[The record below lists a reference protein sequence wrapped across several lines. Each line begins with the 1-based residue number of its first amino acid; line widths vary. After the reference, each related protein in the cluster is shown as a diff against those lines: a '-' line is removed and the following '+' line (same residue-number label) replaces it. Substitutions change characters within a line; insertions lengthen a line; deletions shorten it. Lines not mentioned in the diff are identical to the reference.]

1 MLRLHTRSSKI
12 VKYNDRCKRLCV
24 NPRDRD
30 NTLRIFIKDNLALIL
45 TGIFVSVLSGCSKA
59 AYASEKPPFDVDWAC
74 SLIKESVVKGQ
85 QKEDLSQEI
94 EVVDPTQQ
102 TVRLEFKPVVKD
114 WKFVQFSVL
123 DHSGSTITEARATP
137 PCNFISIRSLVKTAD
152 GDPAIVS
159 FGPNLKKLGYEP
171 QNPPFV
177 LSDSI
182 LHRSSKPLL
191 ALVDTGVN
199 YNLPKVQKHL
209 ALNSEGQ
216 LIGYDFWDDDNR
228 PFDKDPRKNIFFPLH
243 HGTSV
248 FSVLTQNLGD
258 LKIAI
263 YRFPANNMCRFSNLI
278 EHADSAG
285 VRIINLSMGSNS
297 AEDWECFY
305 ETAKR
310 HVDILFVVSAGNGGF
325 NIELNQVFPASFDL
339 GNIVVVTSAD
349 HFGHLPRHSNYGVK
363 SVDFMISAEQVD
375 VYDHRGAYSTT
386 GGSSYAAPM
395 LAALATR
402 FLAQNELAT
411 TRDIVKFLESRAIK
425 KGSNLVKFGWIP
437 DPRDDYKF

>member
-1 MLRLHTRSSKI
+1 M
-12 VKYNDRCKRLCV
+12 YNDHCKRLCV
-24 NPRDRD
+24 NPEGRG
-30 NTLRIFIKDNLALIL
+30 NTLNTFTKGHQIFVLI
-45 TGIFVSVLSGCSKA
+45 GIFMSVFSGCSISVH
-59 AYASEKPPFDVDWAC
+59 ASEKLPFDVDWAC
-74 SLIKESVVKGQ
+74 NLIMEAVAGGHHKEKF
-85 QKEDLSQEI
+85 SQEI
-94 EVVDPTQQ
+94 EVVNPKQQ
-102 TVRLEFKPVVKD
+102 TVKLEFKPVVSD
-114 WKFVQFSVL
+114 WKFVQFSIL
-123 DHSGSTITEARATP
+123 DHSGAAITEARATP
-137 PCNFISIRSLVKTAD
+137 PCNFISARSLVKTAD
-152 GDPAIVS
+152 GDPAIAS

-171 QNPPFV
+171 QNPPLV
-177 LSDSI
+177 LSESI

-199 YNLPKVQKHL
+199 YNLPKVQEHL
-209 ALNSEGQ
+209 ALNGEGQ

-258 LKIAI
+258 LKTAI
-263 YRFPANNMCRFSNLI
+263 YRFPANNMCRFSDLI
-278 EHADSAG
+278 EHADRVG

-297 AEDWECFY
+297 PEDWECFY
-305 ETAKR
+305 KTAMQ

-339 GNIVVVTSAD
+339 ENIVVVTSAD
-349 HFGHLPRHSNYGVK
+349 HFGHLPRHSNYGIK

-375 VYDHRGAYSTT
+375 VFDHRGAYSTT

-402 FLAQNELAT
+402 FLAQNKSAT
-411 TRDIVKFLESRAIK
+411 TRDIVTFLESRAIK
-425 KGSNLVKFGWIP
+425 KGGNLVKFGWIP
-437 DPRDDYKF
+437 DPSDDFKF

>member
-1 MLRLHTRSSKI
+1 MLRLHTRSRKI
-12 VKYNDRCKRLCV
+12 VQYYDRFKSLCV

-30 NTLRIFIKDNLALIL
+30 NILSTFTKDNLALVLIGIL
-45 TGIFVSVLSGCSKA
+45 VSVLSGRPIA
-59 AYASEKPPFDVDWAC
+59 AYASEEPPFDVDWAC
-74 SLIKESVVKGQ
+74 KLIKESVAKGHH
-85 QKEDLSQEI
+85 KNKLSREI
-94 EVVDPTQQ
+94 NVVNPTQP
-102 TVRLEFKPVVKD
+102 TVRLVFKPVVED

-123 DHSGSTITEARATP
+123 DYSGSTITEARATP

-152 GDPAIVS
+152 GDPVIAS

-177 LSDSI
+177 LSENI

-199 YNLPKVQKHL
+199 YNLPKVQEHL
-209 ALNSEGQ
+209 ALNDEGQ

-248 FSVLTQNLGD
+248 FSVLTENLGD
-258 LKIAI
+258 LKVAI
-263 YRFPANNMCRFSNLI
+263 YRFPANNMCRFSDLI
-278 EHADSAG
+278 EHAGRAG

-297 AEDWECFY
+297 PEDWECFY

-310 HVDILFVVSAGNGGF
+310 HVDILFVVSAGNDGF

-339 GNIVVVTSAD
+339 ENIVVVTSAD

-375 VYDHRGAYSTT
+375 VFDHRGAYSTT
-386 GGSSYAAPM
+386 GGSSYAAPK
-395 LAALATR
+395 LAALAAR
-402 FLAQNELAT
+402 FLAQNETAT

-425 KGSNLVKFGWIP
+425 KGSKLVKFGWIP
-437 DPRDDYKF
+437 DPSDDFKF